1 MNISWIHW
9 IWITLLVVIIVL
21 YHTSTIMKPMRKGL
35 KEGMTSKC
43 DEVSATKNAGTIEY
57 LQSAVSKLQETMNKI
72 QIEENKQD
80 ASLDTLTNQV
90 KEINEQLSKDTK
102 LSQQNQ
108 TSLKQISAEL
118 QDRIK
123 AHNQRG
129 QQLSKP

>member
-1 MNISWIHW
+1 M
-9 IWITLLVVIIVL
+9 
-21 YHTSTIMKPMRKGL
+21 

>member
-9 IWITLLVVIIVL
+9 IWITLLLVIIVL
-21 YHTSTIMKPMRKGL
+21 YHIPT

-43 DEVSATKNAGTIEY
+43 DDVSVTKNAGTIEY
-57 LQSAVSKLQETMNKI
+57 LQTAVGKLQETMNKI
-72 QIEENKQD
+72 QIEENKQE
-80 ASLDTLTNQV
+80 SSIDTLNQQV
-90 KEINEQLSKDTK
+90 KQINDQLTQDTK

-108 TSLKQISAEL
+108 TSLKQISNEL

-129 QQLSKP
+129 EQLSKP